1 MTWETFQKGG
11 GEHCLIVF
19 GGDDVAFA
27 VAVPVGAAVPVGF
40 AAGGILG
47 FTGFG
52 ATIRTPWLINCSPE
66 CGISKEVLF

>member
-1 MTWETFQKGG
+1 MTCETFHTGG

-52 ATIRTPWLINCSPE
+52 ATIRTP
-66 CGISKEVLF
+66 

>member
-1 MTWETFQKGG
+1 MTCETFHTGG

-19 GGDDVAFA
+19 GGDDVAVA
-27 VAVPVGAAVPVGF
+27 VAVPVGAAVAVGF

-52 ATIRTPWLINCSPE
+52 ATIRTP
-66 CGISKEVLF
+66 